1 MHKNR
6 YTQTQAQTWP
16 AMRMTVCIQ
25 HPSSNRLMVRSANTG
40 MPAQARTILAVSVT
54 SSDLAGWYKWVLWS
68 YVRLLHKPH
77 CAETVRQ
84 RCIEREG
91 GLLHHYKED
100 SHCTKFSSPC
110 TCMHSHTTTTAL
122 QSNMCLPQ
130 NNWVLP
136 VITGLRHTQTC
147 RLHSHRPL
155 FGNTLVVCPFLHMS
169 VPTRNQHQTMT
180 DPSGFHLSDQ

>member
-1 MHKNR
+1 
-6 YTQTQAQTWP
+6 
-16 AMRMTVCIQ
+16 MRMTVCIQ
-25 HPSSNRLMVRSANTG
+25 HLSSNRLMVRSATTG
-40 MPAQARTILAVSVT
+40 MPAQACTILAVSVT
-54 SSDLAGWYKWVLWS
+54 SFDLAGWYKWVLWS

-110 TCMHSHTTTTAL
+110 TCMHSHTTTTTWKLCRITCVFLKTTGCYLSL
-122 QSNMCLPQ
+122 QDS
-130 NNWVLP
+130 
-136 VITGLRHTQTC
+136 QTC

-155 FGNTLVVCPFLHMS
+155 FGNILVVCPCLHVS
-169 VPTRNQHQTMT
+169 VPTRNQQQAMT